1 VVLVPTIRNDLS
13 LTTNIDKEF
22 VGTVAF
28 KNEKLS
34 LPDGSKVAIGM
45 DGEYWVIVYQES
57 ASTPFIICEY
67 NADKDSLI
75 VDKKVGS
82 SRDKVKVK
90 KIVDY
95 FFEHA
100 EVDDLVT
107 IESGGKQS

>member
-1 VVLVPTIRNDLS
+1 MPTIRNNLS
-13 LTTNIDKEF
+13 LTSNIDKEF
-22 VGTVAF
+22 VGTIAF

-57 ASTPFIICEY
+57 PSAAFVICEY
-67 NADKDSLI
+67 NSEKDSLI
-75 VDKKVGS
+75 VDKKLGGL
-82 SRDKVKVK
+82 REKDKVK

-100 EVDDLVT
+100 EIDDLVT
-107 IESGGKQS
+107 IESGGKRP

>member
-1 VVLVPTIRNDLS
+1 MPTIRNDLS
-13 LTTNIDKEF
+13 QVKNIDKEF
-22 VGTVAF
+22 VGTIAF

-57 ASTPFIICEY
+57 SSAPFVICEY

-75 VDKKVGS
+75 VDKKAGS
-82 SRDKVKVK
+82 SKDKDKVK

-100 EVDDLVT
+100 EIDDLVT